1 MTTKQIQYQRE
12 INFKSILRSALD
24 VDQNWCQDSEHK
36 SFFFSTCS
44 HHVGLDE
51 RVEKDWIVRNSQ
63 SWTHHNIHPARPFR
77 AGGCGILNIIR
88 SEHIITLFPPSP
100 PIQNMGWEGRLKWIV
115 SLFKSSGSNVCKIF
129 NEVLNILQIFQKKN
143 IFYNWQ
149 ARFNTN

>member
-12 INFKSILRSALD
+12 INFKLILRSALD
-24 VDQNWCQDSEHK
+24 VVQNWCQDSEHK
-36 SFFFSTCS
+36 SLFFSTCS

-88 SEHIITLFPPSP
+88 SEHIITLSP
-100 PIQNMGWEGRLKWIV
+100 PPPLPFRTWGEKDVWNG
-115 SLFKSSGSNVCKIF
+115 LFLFSN
-129 NEVLNILQIFQKKN
+129 LQDLTFVK
-143 IFYNWQ
+143 Y
-149 ARFNTN
+149 